1 MHNIPTLKSVLYF
14 TIILYFFTGT
24 FHISAEDFMPDD
36 MKRIQDF
43 LVERNWH
50 SPRTMMMG
58 DDNTLVIHPVEKR
71 PESDLYSYYKD
82 SLLQVP
88 DRPLGQPP
96 IRVFERRLAGITL
109 VRSMRHIGSGPDS
122 VRHSRTVIHCPERAC
137 AVFDEAIPSASG
149 MYLSGPVWHWNAEA
163 EKIRN
168 ATGTTVG
175 IKVADFAMFTV
186 GRDDLMQPEVF
197 RETDP
202 GAKEAKS
209 HVFFMN
215 VQDMSLGESYQSA
228 CVFLPVQ
235 RAGNFEVEPLR
246 MENRLTG
253 LAFLDGE
260 NALIFNSGNE
270 GEETE
275 YNPFRMDAACFF
287 AGTVRQTVY
296 IHFVQAKAISVLSDT
311 MVREVRLDGS
321 VLPLDRWKLHN
332 GRVEIAWELPR
343 SGVLAIVTVPPF
355 VPGK

>member
-202 GAKEAKS
+202 GRR
-209 HVFFMN
+209 H
-215 VQDMSLGESYQSA
+215 
-228 CVFLPVQ
+228 
-235 RAGNFEVEPLR
+235 
-246 MENRLTG
+246 
-253 LAFLDGE
+253 
-260 NALIFNSGNE
+260 
-270 GEETE
+270 
-275 YNPFRMDAACFF
+275 
-287 AGTVRQTVY
+287 
-296 IHFVQAKAISVLSDT
+296 H
-311 MVREVRLDGS
+311 
-321 VLPLDRWKLHN
+321 
-332 GRVEIAWELPR
+332 
-343 SGVLAIVTVPPF
+343 
-355 VPGK
+355 